1 MHYDFLYGPE
11 GRSNWE
17 IYCSKWKCSLRF
29 TGRYSCLWHLYI
41 NRYKIPKLFFF
52 NCHVVFVLFSCKWR
66 QSICNVFPLYCVSAE
81 MADKQGK
88 KKQWADHRAMCHF
101 CTPRDSTCSGHSP
114 SRQCQT
120 VPQCMSPTL
129 MCSQYQNAGWQC
141 ANEQHFMKLQC
152 LHAACFQPR
161 CCNCKA

>member
-88 KKQWADHRAMCHF
+88 KTTGRPSGYVPLLYPTRFHMFRAQPQQAVSNSATMHVTHTHVQSVPECWMTVCKWAALYEA
-101 CTPRDSTCSGHSP
+101 PVPSCSLLSA
-114 SRQCQT
+114 S
-120 VPQCMSPTL
+120 L
-129 MCSQYQNAGWQC
+129 
-141 ANEQHFMKLQC
+141 L
-152 LHAACFQPR
+152 
-161 CCNCKA
+161 